1 MKRGKKYIE
10 AAKLIERGNLYDP
23 AEAVALVKK
32 SATAKFDETIEAHIR
47 TGCDGRHADQQIRG
61 AVVLPHGT
69 GKKVRILVFAK
80 DAKAEEA
87 KAAPTE
93 VASCTA
99 SGLWTTVLNF
109 AFKDTAWMNA
119 INSVTVNGT
128 VYTNKTISSFG
139 SDTNI
144 WDIGSATG
152 AYGSYTAL
160 RIVSPDTY
168 PLTVDITAAGYQKL
182 TMQVT
187 KTTVSYQDVYTATIV
202 PQQPVEKTYKATAA
216 AATHGKVTLSK
227 SEGIKEG
234 ETVTATA
241 TPDEGYELDTLT
253 VAAADSK
260 AVATQA
266 TKTGCTFA
274 MPASDVTVTATF
286 KEEAPKTIDLSQ
298 VSIATDT
305 FGNDWEVTFK
315 DANGYVKVITEVK
328 VNGTTWEEKS
338 YSISSGGAYK
348 KHTDDNKLVFAA
360 KDYSSAPVIPVLKS
374 GDVITI
380 SAKGYEDFTAKL
392 VIDLDGKASLVAD
405 DGKRDPYELHVKIEG
420 TFDSALVG
428 QDNYDA
434 VSSASV
440 GGASSNKN
448 SDVTVYGAMLEKG
461 KEPTDSDWKELDNM
475 SQIKLDGKKCS
486 VSIVPDTA
494 SGTPADSDSGMQG
507 VYMTISSALTLSGT
521 PKDAGNYLISVKITD
536 QQGREAV
543 SNTLPFHVYTGEETL
558 ADRLVTDNF
567 KQYESGL
574 YAWDIMEPWAIK
586 NFGSNVDGETES
598 VRVPKDL
605 EAWFGSHVSGT
616 YGYLGYDL
624 PWKQVVSG
632 DIPQTLYIPE
642 GCNLTLTNMK
652 ILSSVRI
659 VIENGGKLTLDD
671 SVVQGI
677 IDVQS
682 GGTFSMNYSSYNN
695 EFTTG
700 ASLCGQLRLAD
711 GAILENAA
719 IYSHAN
725 YLANGNLTDRT
736 TSEPV
741 VTATGNVTI
750 KGKVFIKGDDGGS
763 DIGQMALRVSNGTL
777 TLEDGAELVAYG
789 GSGKTLLYTEG
800 GTAIELDNATITG
813 NGKVTAIGGDVLWG
827 NGGTGVTGNGIISTK
842 EAFLQG
848 ATANTSKKAVP
859 GKATDGNVKVTS
871 TSKHIEDGTEISGA
885 DNDPLADLYW
895 KTGINPTPPL
905 DKFVTTPALS
915 ISDVE
920 VANTTYT
927 GSALDL
933 VVTAKDGETVLTEGT
948 DYFLTFKDADGN
960 EISADSIVQA
970 DTYTVVVN
978 GVGSYGGIQE
988 IQFTVEPKQTTLS
1001 VTTDP
1006 ASATYDGTS
1015 KTPTVEVKDGD
1026 QTLVAG
1032 TDYKITYIY
1041 GEETSAK
1048 DFAGAEFVEAGS
1060 YKLVITGI
1068 GNYAGS
1074 TGETVFE
1081 IKKDSTGTDDTNKG
1095 DDKKDDTNKGND
1107 NTSTT
1112 DKNDGNT
1119 TTDNNKTTGKD
1130 NQTVLKDDT
1139 TTSNTNNTNTTAKTS
1154 TRTNSVKTG
1163 DTNNLYIW
1171 ITLLAVSCVALA
1183 GLVVYTRRRRAK

>member
-1 MKRGKKYIE
+1 MKK
-10 AAKLIERGNLYDP
+10 
-23 AEAVALVKK
+23 
-32 SATAKFDETIEAHIR
+32 TW
-47 TGCDGRHADQQIRG
+47 
-61 AVVLPHGT
+61 
-69 GKKVRILVFAK
+69 KKVVSLLMSVMVVFSMMGVPVM
-80 DAKAEEA
+80 AEEA

-93 VASCTA
+93 VDSCTA

-187 KTTVSYQDVYTATIV
+187 KTTVSYQDVYTATVV

-315 DANGYVKVITEVK
+315 DANGYVKAITEVR

-405 DGKRDPYELHVKIEG
+405 DGKGDPYELHVKIEG

-586 NFGSNVDGETES
+586 NFGSNVNGETES

-642 GCNLTLTNMK
+642 GCNLTLTNME

-659 VIENGGKLTLDD
+659 VIENGGNLTLDD

-695 EFTTG
+695 KFTTG

-827 NGGTGVTGNGIISTK
+827 NGGIGVTGNGIISTK

-978 GVGSYGGIQE
+978 GIGSYGGIQE

-1041 GEETSAK
+1041 GEETTAK

-1119 TTDNNKTTGKD
+1119 TNDNNKTTGKD

>member
-1 MKRGKKYIE
+1 MKK
-10 AAKLIERGNLYDP
+10 
-23 AEAVALVKK
+23 
-32 SATAKFDETIEAHIR
+32 TW
-47 TGCDGRHADQQIRG
+47 
-61 AVVLPHGT
+61 
-69 GKKVRILVFAK
+69 KKVVSLLMSVMVVFSMMGVPVM
-80 DAKAEEA
+80 AEEA

-93 VASCTA
+93 VKSCTG
-99 SGLWTTVLNF
+99 SGLWTTILNF
-109 AFKDTAWMNA
+109 EFSDTVWMNA

-128 VYTNKTISSFG
+128 LYTKQEISSFG

-160 RIVSPDTY
+160 RIVSPNDY
-168 PLTVDITAAGYQKL
+168 PLNIDITAAGYQNL
-182 TMQVT
+182 TLQVT
-187 KTTVSYQDVYTATIV
+187 KTTVSYNDVYTATVV
-202 PQQPVEKTYKATAA
+202 PQQPAEKTYKATAA
-216 AATHGKVTLSK
+216 AATHGSVTLSK
-227 SEGIKEG
+227 TEGIKEG

-241 TPDEGYELDTLT
+241 TPEEGYELDTLT
-253 VAAADSK
+253 VADADSK
-260 AVATQA
+260 AVETQA
-266 TKTGCTFA
+266 TGTGCTFS

-286 KEEAPKTIDLSQ
+286 KEEGPKTIDLSQ
-298 VSIATDT
+298 VSIATDM

-315 DANGYVKVITEVK
+315 DANGYVKAITEVK

-348 KHTDDNKLVFAA
+348 KNTDDNKLIFAA

-380 SAKGYEDFTAKL
+380 SAKGYDDFTAKL
-392 VIDLDGKASLVAD
+392 LIDTNGKASLVED
-405 DGKRDPYELHVKIEG
+405 DGQGDIYELHVKIKG
-420 TFDSALVG
+420 SFDSALVG
-428 QDNYDA
+428 QDNYDT

-440 GGASSNKN
+440 GGSSSNKN
-448 SDVTVYGAMLEKG
+448 SDVTVYGALLEKG
-461 KEPTDSDWKELDNM
+461 KEPTDSDWEELDNM

-494 SGTPADSDSGMQG
+494 SGTPADKDSGMKG

-521 PKDAGNYLISVKITD
+521 PKDAGNYLVSVKITD

-543 SNTLPFHVYTGEETL
+543 SNTLPFHVYSGEETL

-605 EAWFGSHVSGT
+605 EAWFGSQVSGT

-632 DIPQTLYIPE
+632 DIPQTLYIPD
-642 GCNLTLTNMK
+642 GCNLTLTNME

-659 VIENGGKLTLDD
+659 VVENGGKLTLDD

-682 GGTFSMNYSSYNN
+682 GGTFSMNYSSYDKK
-695 EFTTG
+695 FTTG

-725 YLANGNLTDRT
+725 YLANGDLTDRT

-750 KGKVFIKGDDGGS
+750 KGKVFIEGDDAGS
-763 DIGQMALRVSNGTL
+763 EIGQTALRVSNGTL

-789 GSGKTLLYTEG
+789 GSGKTLLYTDG

-827 NGGTGVTGNGIISTK
+827 NGGNGVTGNGIISTK

-848 ATANTSKKAVP
+848 ATANTSNKAKP
-859 GKATDGNVKVTS
+859 GKATDGDVKVTS
-871 TSKHIEDGTEISGA
+871 ESRHMENGTEISGA

-905 DKFVTTPALS
+905 DKFVTS
-915 ISDVE
+915 KVE
-920 VANTTYT
+920 SLADADLEIENQVYT
-927 GSALDL
+927 GSALKP
-933 VVTAKDGETVLTEGT
+933 VIKAKDGTTLTEGT
-948 DYFLTFKDADGN
+948 DYFLTYKDAEGN
-960 EISADSIVQA
+960 EISADDIVHVG
-970 DTYTVVVN
+970 TYTVVVN
-978 GVGSYGGIQE
+978 GIGTYGGTHE
-988 IQFTVEPKQTTLS
+988 LKFVVEPKKTTLN

-1006 ASATYDGTS
+1006 ASATYDGKS

-1026 QTLVAG
+1026 QTLVEG
-1032 TDYKITYIY
+1032 TDYEITYIY
-1041 GEETSAK
+1041 GEEAAAK

-1068 GNYAGS
+1068 GNYSGSAG
-1074 TGETVFE
+1074 EAVFE
-1081 IKKDSTGTDDTNKG
+1081 IKKDSSKTDDGKKDDGKKDDDTKKDDTKKDDINNG
-1095 DDKKDDTNKGND
+1095 DTGKDDTNKGND
-1107 NTSTT
+1107 NNNNGNATNNGDKALKADTT
-1112 DKNDGNT
+1112 NNT
-1119 TTDNNKTTGKD
+1119 TTN
-1130 NQTVLKDDT
+1130 
-1139 TTSNTNNTNTTAKTS
+1139 NTTANNTTSKTS
-1154 TRTNSVKTG
+1154 TSTNSVKTG

-1171 ITLLAVSCVALA
+1171 ITLLGVSCVALVSLA
-1183 GLVVYTRRRRAK
+1183 VYTRRRRAK